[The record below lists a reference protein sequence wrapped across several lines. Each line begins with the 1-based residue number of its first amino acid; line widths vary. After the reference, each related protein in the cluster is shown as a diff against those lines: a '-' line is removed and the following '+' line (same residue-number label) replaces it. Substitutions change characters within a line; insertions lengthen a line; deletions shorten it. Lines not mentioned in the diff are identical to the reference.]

1 MGKNFAQYVNEYLAK
16 RGEETHSIGVIETNP
31 EQSKHLE
38 TATMRVFG
46 MWIDFVNLR
55 AESYT
60 ENSRIPT
67 IVRTLVLPTAD
78 QG

>member
-1 MGKNFAQYVNEYLAK
+1 MGKNFAEYVNELLAK
-16 RGEETHSIGVIETNP
+16 RGEEIHTIGVIETNP

-46 MWIDFVNLR
+46 TWIDFVNLR

-67 IVRTLVLPTAD
+67 IVRAPLRLVE
-78 QG
+78 